1 MMVYQKCSWLACTFS
16 ALACCGALLAA
27 TVVCLKVLIV
37 LFTWRK
43 RREWGYDKR
52 HLVVGF
58 FHPYCN
64 AGGGGE
70 RVLWQA
76 VHALQGRYPMVRCVI
91 YTGDT
96 DASSKDILSK
106 AHSRFGISLNKEN
119 EVHFVYLKL
128 RKWVEASRWPR
139 FTLLGQ
145 SVGSMLLGMEAL
157 LKLCPDVYI
166 DSMGY
171 AFTLPL
177 FRWLGGCKV
186 ASYVHYPVV
195 SCDMIDRVSSRQA
208 SHNNAAFIVRSRV
221 LTHLKL
227 YYYRFFAKLYG
238 AVGRCNDVAM
248 VNSSWTRD
256 HIARLW
262 SPAAC
267 LVVYPPCD
275 TSAFQ
280 LLPLSRNDKT
290 LRIASVGQFRPE
302 KDHSLQLK
310 VLAEL
315 VNKLPS
321 ERSQAIRLVL
331 IGSCRHEEDQQRVEE
346 LKREAERLGISNQVD
361 FLLNISY
368 GELQKELG
376 RAVVALHTMWNEHFG
391 ISVVECMAAG
401 CVMVAHDSAGP
412 AMDIVVDWKGK
423 RTGYLAQ
430 STAQFASCLAEA
442 LQMPEHERMEVVG
455 AARES
460 VQKRFSVQVFEDSFL
475 KATECLF
482 AH

>member
-1 MMVYQKCSWLACTFS
+1 MVYENCSWLACPLY
-16 ALACCGALLAA
+16 ALAWCVALLAVSLA
-27 TVVCLKVLIV
+27 FTKLLVVV
-37 LFTWRK
+37 FTWRK
-43 RREWGYDKR
+43 RREWGYDRR
-52 HLVVGF
+52 HPVVGF

-76 VHALQGRYPMVRCVI
+76 VHALQVRYPSVQCVV

-96 DASSKDILSK
+96 DATSKDILNK
-106 AHSRFGISLNKEN
+106 AHSRFGITLSKEGD
-119 EVHFVYLKL
+119 VRFVYLKL
-128 RKWVEASRWPR
+128 RRWVEASRWPR

-145 SVGSMLLGMEAL
+145 SLGSILLGAEAL
-157 LKLCPDVYI
+157 LKFCPDVYI

-195 SCDMIDRVSSRQA
+195 SCDMIDRVSSGRA
-208 SHNNAAFIVRSRV
+208 SHNNAAFIGRSRI
-221 LTHLKL
+221 LTRLKL
-227 YYYRFFAKLYG
+227 YYYRFFATLYG

-262 SPAAC
+262 SPAPC
-267 LVVYPPCD
+267 VVVYPPCD
-275 TSAFQ
+275 TSSFQ
-280 LLPLSRNDKT
+280 QLPLARNDKT
-290 LRIASVGQFRPE
+290 RRIASVGQFRPE

-315 VNKLPS
+315 VNELPPDVGQS
-321 ERSQAIRLVL
+321 IRLVL
-331 IGSCRHEEDQQRVEE
+331 IGSCRHEEDQQRVEK
-346 LKREAERLGISNQVD
+346 LKSEAERLGISSQVD
-361 FLLNISY
+361 FLLNVSY

-376 RAVVALHTMWNEHFG
+376 RAVASLHTMWNEHFG

-412 AMDIVVDWKGK
+412 AMDIVVDWEGK

-430 STAQFASCLAEA
+430 STAQFVSCLSEA
-442 LQMPEHERMEVVG
+442 VQLPEQERLEMVG

-460 VQKRFSVQVFEDSFL
+460 VQRRFSVQVFENSFV
-475 KATECLF
+475 KATESLF
-482 AH
+482 VC

>member
-1 MMVYQKCSWLACTFS
+1 MYPILLSL
-16 ALACCGALLAA
+16 CCVVLLAV
-27 TVVCLKVLIV
+27 TSRVVIRLL
-37 LFTWRK
+37 TGGK
-43 RREWGYDKR
+43 RREWGYDRR
-52 HLVVGF
+52 HTVVGF

-76 VHALQGRYPMVRCVI
+76 MHALQARYPLVRCVV

-96 DASSKDILSK
+96 DASANDILNK
-106 AHSRFGISLNKEN
+106 AQSRFGISQSRE
-119 EVHFVYLKL
+119 EHVHFVYLNL

-145 SVGSMLLGMEAL
+145 SMGSMLLGTEAL
-157 LKLCPDVYI
+157 LKFCPDVYI

-195 SCDMIDRVSSRQA
+195 SCDMIDKVGSRQA
-208 SHNNAAFIVRSRV
+208 SHNNAAFIGRSRL
-221 LTHLKL
+221 LTRLKL

-262 SPAAC
+262 SPAPC

-280 LLPLSRNDKT
+280 QIPLARGDKG

-315 VNKLPS
+315 LNRLPS
-321 ERSQAIRLVL
+321 ERGQKVRLVL
-331 IGSCRHEEDQQRVEE
+331 IGSCRHGEDQRRVED
-346 LKREAERLGISNQVD
+346 LKIEAEKLGVSKQVE

-376 RAVVALHTMWNEHFG
+376 RSLVALHTMWNEHFG

-401 CVMVAHDSAGP
+401 CIMVAHNSAGP
-412 AMDIVVDWKGK
+412 AMDIVVDWQGK
-423 RTGYLAQ
+423 RTGYLAK
-430 STAQFASCLAEA
+430 SAEEFVSCLIEA
-442 LQMPEHERMEVVG
+442 FELSEDEHLELVT

-460 VQKRFSVQVFEDSFL
+460 VQSRFSVKVFEDSFL
-475 KATECLF
+475 LATERLF
-482 AH
+482 VH

>member
-1 MMVYQKCSWLACTFS
+1 MGYENCSWCVCLLFVF
-16 ALACCGALLAA
+16 LCCGTLLAVTFA
-27 TVVCLKVLIV
+27 LSKVLIV
-37 LFTWRK
+37 ILTWRK
-43 RREWGYDKR
+43 RRDWGYDGR

-76 VHALQGRYPMVRCVI
+76 VHALQGRYPLVRCVI

-96 DASSKDILSK
+96 DASSKEILNK
-106 AHSRFGISLNKEN
+106 AHSRFGITLSKEDQI
-119 EVHFVYLKL
+119 HFVYLKL
-128 RKWVEASRWPR
+128 RKWVEATRWPR

-157 LKLCPDVYI
+157 VKLCPDVYI

-177 FRWLGGCKV
+177 FRWLGSCKV

-195 SCDMIDRVSSRQA
+195 SCDMIDKVSSRQA
-208 SHNNAAFIVRSRV
+208 SHNNAAFIGRSRL
-221 LTHLKL
+221 LTNLKL

-238 AVGRCNDVAM
+238 AVGRCNNVAM

-262 SPAAC
+262 SPATC
-267 LVVYPPCD
+267 LVIYPPCD

-280 LLPLSRNDKT
+280 QLPLARSDKV
-290 LRIASVGQFRPE
+290 LRIASVAQFRPE
-302 KDHSLQLK
+302 KDHLLQLK

-315 VNKLPS
+315 VQTLPS
-321 ERSQAIRLVL
+321 EKAETVRLVL
-331 IGSCRHEEDQQRVEE
+331 IGSCRHEEDQHRVQD

-368 GELQKELG
+368 AELQKELG
-376 RAVVALHTMWNEHFG
+376 RSLVALHTMWNEHFG

-412 AMDIVVDWKGK
+412 AMDIVVDWEGK
-423 RTGYLAQ
+423 RTGYLAK
-430 STAQFASCLAEA
+430 STAQFVSCITEA
-442 LQMPEHERMEVVG
+442 LQLTEHERLNLVA

-460 VQKRFSVQVFEDSFL
+460 VQRRFSIQVFEDSFL
-475 KATECLF
+475 QATELLF
-482 AH
+482 VH